1 MLTQLQM
8 GIKCPCKIHSDD
20 LFLLQIYSPVKS
32 EALFGGKSCAGLASM
47 NLGELEDGVS
57 TAEQLLEALG
67 DNNEEEEDAENVA
80 ATLHYGLMPI
90 ERCP

>member
-1 MLTQLQM
+1 M
-8 GIKCPCKIHSDD
+8 CWPC
-20 LFLLQIYSPVKS
+20 
-32 EALFGGKSCAGLASM
+32 M

-67 DNNEEEEDAENVA
+67 DNNEEEEDAENVW
-80 ATLHYGLMPI
+80 ATLHYGLRPI

>member
-1 MLTQLQM
+1 ML
-8 GIKCPCKIHSDD
+8 
-20 LFLLQIYSPVKS
+20 
-32 EALFGGKSCAGLASM
+32 

>member
-1 MLTQLQM
+1 M
-8 GIKCPCKIHSDD
+8 
-20 LFLLQIYSPVKS
+20 
-32 EALFGGKSCAGLASM
+32 FGGEPRAGLASM
-47 NLGELEDGVS
+47 NLGELDKGVS
-57 TAEQLLEALG
+57 TAEQLLGVLG